1 MTVPAPSLPSVLPG
15 VTIPRGS
22 GGAASTG
29 SATGFEALLAGLAPG
44 GAEAG
49 STRGGFLAP
58 EADAELPEEA
68 ATAQDAGLALML
80 GASATAPIAVL
91 PTIPTTGP
99 EGADGV
105 TFAARQIRVPGFQ
118 AWRPTEAGAAPLN
131 ALPSEPAMSAAP
143 AATETDAAAPVA
155 DAARPVAPLDTLL
168 ADARATRTFAP
179 PAAPDPSTATPSTL
193 PHPSP
198 EGAKAVT
205 APAPPTAQVAQ
216 AQPAPAASAPMAV
229 ATPVQ
234 VQTVAPPVVDKT
246 AAAAA
251 ATITATTAATAPA
264 AVTAALKPAPAPA
277 TLVDGEPRRTASAA
291 RHDRRTEAAGPATFA
306 PADARSEAAPVK
318 QAALTAAETTTGG
331 VDADTAGDPPVV
343 DAPEAAETR
352 QPAQLAEARIPA
364 TQAAAVAA
372 EATAARATSETVARF
387 AADVVRKL
395 DGQNTRFDIQLDPYG
410 LGKVDVAIE
419 IDRNGKLTAAMSFD
433 SPQSAADLGSRAA
446 DLRHAL
452 EQAGFDVADDG
463 LTFDL
468 AGQGAGFGGREA
480 GQQQDRAWN
489 GRAFQRAQAGAEEI
503 DLSLTTAPS
512 PTDRRTRSGVDI
524 RI

>member
-58 EADAELPEEA
+58 EADGELPEEA

-80 GASATAPIAVL
+80 GAPATAPIAVL
-91 PTIPTTGP
+91 PTMPATGP

-105 TFAARQIRVPGFQ
+105 TFAARQIRAPGFQ
-118 AWRPTEAGAAPLN
+118 AWRPNEAGVAPLN
-131 ALPSEPAMSAAP
+131 DLPSGLPRPVLPGAP
-143 AATETDAAAPVA
+143 STDAAP
-155 DAARPVAPLDTLL
+155 PPDTLL
-168 ADARATRTFAP
+168 ADALAPRTFAST
-179 PAAPDPSTATPSTL
+179 AAPAVSTSTPSTL

-198 EGAKAVT
+198 DSAKAVT
-205 APAPPTAQVAQ
+205 APAQPTAPAPKAVQ
-216 AQPAPAASAPMAV
+216 AQPAPTVA
-229 ATPVQ
+229 ATPLQ
-234 VQTVAPPVVDKT
+234 VVALAPPVVDRT
-246 AAAAA
+246 SAA
-251 ATITATTAATAPA
+251 ATIATATATAAVMASA
-264 AVTAALKPAPAPA
+264 AVTAAPAPAPA
-277 TLVDGEPRRTASAA
+277 TLVDGEPRRTASVA

-318 QAALTAAETTTGG
+318 QAALAAAETTTGG

-352 QPAQLAEARIPA
+352 QPAQLAEARVPA
-364 TQAAAVAA
+364 TQAAAVTT